1 MNQEK
6 SYAERLSKAQE
17 LVSQLHKSFPE
28 QGKTNQASDVSTK
41 HQEAYSKLRTRAL
54 KYIGIDRGR
63 SFGQVKRILMRDLP
77 EISEAN
83 SQLVDMVIQ
92 DLINDQYLD
101 EYLCGR
107 RIIKRHS
114 GRAQKSKE
122 YIRQLMYKQ
131 GTSPAVIKDTV
142 LEIDDDYQ
150 TAERYRLVKQAEWD
164 ISNPGRVMRHLAAR
178 GYSAGISRKI
188 VQKWLDDVAT
198 K

>member
-1 MNQEK
+1 MNQKK

-63 SFGQVKRILMRDLP
+63 SFGQVKRILLKDLP
-77 EISEAN
+77 EICEAN

-131 GTSPAVIKDTV
+131 GISPTVIEDTV

-164 ISNPGRVMRHLAAR
+164 ISNPERVMRHLAAR

>member
-131 GTSPAVIKDTV
+131 GISPAVIKDTV